1 MNSSDNLYDRVDGVE
16 SKVDD
21 VSAKMDSLTAKIDGL
36 LSAKQTATTTH
47 QTENPQVVLKRFI
60 SKAKKE
66 YCWLGSEA
74 DFQKEKKTALILL
87 ATLIGTIVLST
98 IFTSIAFGLYSTFT
112 LFENI
117 WLIMMC
123 FMAFYLVKAKRFYD
137 CYEFSLTS
145 CFKFEPDADGVL
157 RMGAPN
163 KKYKVFLVLTCISA
177 ICNIIVVWMEN
188 KNGMALP
195 ATIFELAVL
204 GLSIFV
210 FNFKA
215 LDFFYGYSNLRFTG
229 ANETTGQK
237 VVLIYEPIMNKLYTE
252 EDYLK
257 QFPFCK

>member
-1 MNSSDNLYDRVDGVE
+1 MSDNNIFDRVDGVE

-36 LSAKQTATTTH
+36 LSLEQTATTTH

-60 SKAKKE
+60 AKAKKE
-66 YCWLGSEA
+66 YCWLGSEE
-74 DFQKEKKTALILL
+74 DFQKEKKTVLILL
-87 ATLIGTIVLST
+87 ATLIGAIVLST
-98 IFTSIAFGLYSTFT
+98 IFTSIAFGMYSTFT

-117 WLIMMC
+117 WLIMMGYV
-123 FMAFYLVKAKRFYD
+123 FFYVAKAKRFYD

-145 CFKFEPDADGVL
+145 CFRFEPDADGVL
-157 RMGAPN
+157 RMGTLN
-163 KKYKVFLVLTCISA
+163 KKYKVFLVLTCICA
-177 ICNIIVVWMEN
+177 VFNIIVVWLEN
-188 KNGMALP
+188 KSGMALT
-195 ATIFELAVL
+195 ATIFELAVM

>member
-36 LSAKQTATTTH
+36 LSVKQTTTTTH
-47 QTENPQVVLKRFI
+47 QIENPQVVLKRFI

-66 YCWLGSEA
+66 YCWLGSES

-87 ATLIGTIVLST
+87 VALMVAIVIST
-98 IFTSIAFGLYSTFT
+98 VFTSIAFGMYSTFT

-123 FMAFYLVKAKRFYD
+123 FMTFYLVKAKRFYD

-145 CFKFEPDADGVL
+145 CFKFEPDAEGVL
-157 RMGAPN
+157 RMRTPN
-163 KKYKVFLVLTCISA
+163 KKYKIFLVLTCISA

-188 KNGMALP
+188 KSGMALP

-215 LDFFYGYSNLRFTG
+215 LDFFYGYSNLRFIG

-237 VVLIYEPIMNKLYTE
+237 VVLIFEPIMNKLYTE

-257 QFPFCK
+257 QFPFYK

>member
-1 MNSSDNLYDRVDGVE
+1 MSENNLFDRVEGVE

-36 LSAKQTATTTH
+36 LSVKQTTTTTH

-66 YCWLGSEA
+66 YCWLGPEA

-87 ATLIGTIVLST
+87 AALIGTIVLST
-98 IFTSIAFGLYSTFT
+98 IFTSIALGLYSTFT

-145 CFKFEPDADGVL
+145 CFKFIPDVDGVL
-157 RMGAPN
+157 RMGTLK

-204 GLSIFV
+204 GLSIFA
-210 FNFKA
+210 FNFKS

-237 VVLIYEPIMNKLYTE
+237 VVLIFETPTNKLYAE

-257 QFPFCK
+257 NFPFCK

>member
-1 MNSSDNLYDRVDGVE
+1 MSENNIFDRVDGVE

-36 LSAKQTATTTH
+36 LSAKQTTATP
-47 QTENPQVVLKRFI
+47 QTENPQVVLTRFI
-60 SKAKKE
+60 SNAKKE

-74 DFQKEKKTALILL
+74 DFQKEKKTALIFL

-123 FMAFYLVKAKRFYD
+123 FMVFYLVKAKRFYD

-157 RMGAPN
+157 RMGALN
-163 KKYKVFLVLTCISA
+163 KKYKVFLVLTCIY
-177 ICNIIVVWMEN
+177 IV
-188 KNGMALP
+188 
-195 ATIFELAVL
+195 
-204 GLSIFV
+204 
-210 FNFKA
+210 
-215 LDFFYGYSNLRFTG
+215 FT
-229 ANETTGQK
+229 K
-237 VVLIYEPIMNKLYTE
+237 
-252 EDYLK
+252 
-257 QFPFCK
+257 

>member
-1 MNSSDNLYDRVDGVE
+1 MSSEGNLFERVDGVE

-21 VSAKMDSLTAKIDGL
+21 VSAKMDNLTAKIEGL
-36 LSAKQTATTTH
+36 LLEKQTLSIPK
-47 QTENPQVVLKRFI
+47 QTENPQAVLKRFI

-66 YCWLGSEA
+66 YCWLGSEE
-74 DFQKEKKTALILL
+74 DFQKEKKSALIFL
-87 ATLIGTIVLST
+87 AILMGAIILST
-98 IFTSIAFGLYSTFT
+98 IFTSIAFGIYSTFT

-117 WLIMMC
+117 WLIMMG
-123 FMAFYLVKAKRFYD
+123 FVTFYILKAKRFYD

-145 CFKFEPDADGVL
+145 CFRFEPDADEVL
-157 RMGAPN
+157 RMGALN

-177 ICNIIVVWMEN
+177 VCNIIIAWVEN
-188 KNGMALP
+188 KRGMALP
-195 ATIFELAVL
+195 ATIFELAVI

-229 ANETTGQK
+229 RNDTNTQT
-237 VVLIYEPIMNKLYTE
+237 VVLIFEPIMNKLYTE

>member
-1 MNSSDNLYDRVDGVE
+1 MSDNNIFDRVDGVE
-16 SKVDD
+16 SKVND

-36 LSAKQTATTTH
+36 LSVKQTTTTTH

-87 ATLIGTIVLST
+87 ATLIGAIIFST
-98 IFTSIAFGLYSTFT
+98 VFTSIALGLYSMFT

-123 FMAFYLVKAKRFYD
+123 FVAFYLVKAKRFYD

-195 ATIFELAVL
+195 ATIFELAVF

-215 LDFFYGYSNLRFTG
+215 LNFFYGYSNLRFTG
-229 ANETTGQK
+229 ANEATGKK
-237 VVLIYEPIMNKLYTE
+237 VVLIYEPIMNKLYSE

>member
-1 MNSSDNLYDRVDGVE
+1 MSDNNIFDRVDGVE

-36 LSAKQTATTTH
+36 LSVKQTTSIS
-47 QTENPQVVLKRFI
+47 QTENTQVVLKRFI

-87 ATLIGTIVLST
+87 AILMGTIILST
-98 IFTSIAFGLYSTFT
+98 IFTSIAFGMYSTFT

-117 WLIMMC
+117 WFVMMG
-123 FMAFYLVKAKRFYD
+123 FMSFYLLKAKRFYES
-137 CYEFSLTS
+137 YEFSLTS
-145 CFKFEPDADGVL
+145 CFRFEPDVDGVL
-157 RMGAPN
+157 RMGTPN
-163 KKYKVFLVLTCISA
+163 KKYKVFLVLTCICA
-177 ICNIIVVWMEN
+177 VCNIIVVWLEN
-188 KNGMALP
+188 KSGMALP

-229 ANETTGQK
+229 VNETTGQK

>member
-1 MNSSDNLYDRVDGVE
+1 MSDNNIFDRVDGVE

-36 LSAKQTATTTH
+36 LSVKQTTSIS
-47 QTENPQVVLKRFI
+47 QTENTQVVLKRFI

-87 ATLIGTIVLST
+87 AILMGTIILST
-98 IFTSIAFGLYSTFT
+98 IFTSIAFGMYSTFT

-117 WLIMMC
+117 WFVMMG
-123 FMAFYLVKAKRFYD
+123 FMSFYLLKAKRFYES
-137 CYEFSLTS
+137 YEFSLTS
-145 CFKFEPDADGVL
+145 CFRFEPDVDGVL
-157 RMGAPN
+157 RMGTPN
-163 KKYKVFLVLTCISA
+163 KKYKVFLVLTCICA
-177 ICNIIVVWMEN
+177 VCNIIVVWLEN
-188 KNGMALP
+188 KSGMALP

>member
-1 MNSSDNLYDRVDGVE
+1 MSENKTVFDRVDDVE

-21 VSAKMDSLTAKIDGL
+21 VSTKMDNLSAKIDGL
-36 LSAKQTATTTH
+36 LSVKQTATTPR

-66 YCWLGSEA
+66 YCWLGSES
-74 DFQKEKKTALILL
+74 DFQKEKKTALIFL
-87 ATLIGTIVLST
+87 AILMGAIILST
-98 IFTSIAFGLYSTFT
+98 IFTSVAFGMYSTFT

-117 WLIMMC
+117 WLIMMG
-123 FMAFYLVKAKRFYD
+123 FVAFYTLKAKRFYD

-145 CFKFEPDADGVL
+145 CFRFEPDNDGVL
-157 RMGAPN
+157 RMGALN

-177 ICNIIVVWMEN
+177 VCNIIVAWVEN
-188 KNGMALP
+188 KSGMALP
-195 ATIFELAVL
+195 ATIFELAVI

-210 FNFKA
+210 FNFKV
-215 LDFFYGYSNLRFTG
+215 LYFFCGYSNLRFTG
-229 ANETTGQK
+229 RNDTNTQT
-237 VVLIYEPIMNKLYTE
+237 VVLIFEPIMNKLYTE

>member
-1 MNSSDNLYDRVDGVE
+1 MSENNIFDRVEGVE

-36 LSAKQTATTTH
+36 LSVKQTTTTTH

-60 SKAKKE
+60 AKAKKE
-66 YCWLGSEA
+66 YCWLGSEE
-74 DFQKEKKTALILL
+74 DFQKEKKTSLILL
-87 ATLIGTIVLST
+87 AILMGTIILST
-98 IFTSIAFGLYSTFT
+98 IFTSIAFGMYSTFT

-117 WLIMMC
+117 WFVMMG
-123 FMAFYLVKAKRFYD
+123 FMAFYLLKAKRFYE
-137 CYEFSLTS
+137 CLEFSLTS
-145 CFKFEPDADGVL
+145 CFRFEPDADGVL
-157 RMGAPN
+157 RMGTPN
-163 KKYKVFLVLTCISA
+163 KKYKVFLVLTCICA
-177 ICNIIVVWMEN
+177 VCNIIVVWLEN
-188 KNGMALP
+188 KSGMALP
-195 ATIFELAVL
+195 ATIFELAVI
-204 GLSIFV
+204 GLSTFV

>member
-1 MNSSDNLYDRVDGVE
+1 MNENNIFDRVEGVE

-36 LSAKQTATTTH
+36 LSIKQTTTEPR
-47 QTENPQVVLKRFI
+47 QAENPQVVLKRFI

-66 YCWLGSEA
+66 YCWLGSES
-74 DFQKEKKTALILL
+74 DFQKEKKSVLIFL
-87 ATLIGTIVLST
+87 AVLIGTIVFST
-98 IFTSIAFGLYSTFT
+98 IFTSIAFGMYSTFT

-123 FMAFYLVKAKRFYD
+123 FVAFYLVKAKRFYD

-163 KKYKVFLVLTCISA
+163 KKYKVFLVLTCIST
-177 ICNIIVVWMEN
+177 ICNIVVVWLEN
-188 KNGMALP
+188 KSGMALP
-195 ATIFELAVL
+195 ATIFELAVI

-215 LDFFYGYSNLRFTG
+215 LDFFYGYSNFRFTG

-257 QFPFCK
+257 NFPFCK

>member
-1 MNSSDNLYDRVDGVE
+1 MSENKTVFDRVDDVE

-21 VSAKMDSLTAKIDGL
+21 VSAKMDNLSAKIDDL
-36 LSAKQTATTTH
+36 LSVKQTATTSR

-66 YCWLGSEA
+66 YCWLGSES
-74 DFQKEKKTALILL
+74 DFQKEKRLALIFL
-87 ATLIGTIVLST
+87 AILMGTIILST
-98 IFTSIAFGLYSTFT
+98 IFTSIAFGMYSTFT

-123 FMAFYLVKAKRFYD
+123 FIASYLVKAKRFYD
-137 CYEFSLTS
+137 CYEFSLAS
-145 CFKFEPDADGVL
+145 CFRFEPDADGVL

-163 KKYKVFLVLTCISA
+163 KKYKLFLVLTCICA
-177 ICNIIVVWMEN
+177 VLNIIVAWTEN
-188 KNGMALP
+188 NGGMAFL
-195 ATIFELAVL
+195 ATVFELAVI

-229 ANETTGQK
+229 TNETSGAK
-237 VVLIYEPIMNKLYTE
+237 VVLIFEPIMNKLYTE

-257 QFPFCK
+257 KFPFCK

>member
-1 MNSSDNLYDRVDGVE
+1 MSENNIFDRVEGVE

-21 VSAKMDSLTAKIDGL
+21 VSAKMDSLTEKIDGL
-36 LSAKQTATTTH
+36 LSVKRTTEATH
-47 QTENPQVVLKRFI
+47 ETENPQVVLKRFI

-66 YCWLGSEA
+66 YCWLGSES
-74 DFQKEKKTALILL
+74 DFQNEKKSALIFLVIL
-87 ATLIGTIVLST
+87 MGAIVLST
-98 IFTSIAFGLYSTFT
+98 IFTSIAFGTYSTFS

-123 FMAFYLVKAKRFYD
+123 FMFFYLVKAKRFYD

-145 CFKFEPDADGVL
+145 CFRFQPDADGVL

-163 KKYKVFLVLTCISA
+163 RKYKIFLVLTCISA
-177 ICNIIVVWMEN
+177 ICNIIIVWIEN
-188 KNGMALP
+188 KSGMALP

-215 LDFFYGYSNLRFTG
+215 LYFFYAYSNLRFSG

-237 VVLIYEPIMNKLYTE
+237 VVLIFEPIMNKLYTE

-257 QFPFCK
+257 KFPFCK

>member
-1 MNSSDNLYDRVDGVE
+1 MDKPGNLFD
-16 SKVDD
+16 
-21 VSAKMDSLTAKIDGL
+21 KIDGL
-36 LSAKQTATTTH
+36 TDKVERI
-47 QTENPQVVLKRFI
+47 ENLLANGEKKPLPNGVNYQVNLRNFI
-60 SKAKKE
+60 SNAKKE
-66 YCWLGSEA
+66 YCWLGSEE
-74 DFQKEKKTALILL
+74 DFQKEKKSTLILL
-87 ATLIGTIVLST
+87 AVLMGAIVLST

-117 WLIMMC
+117 WLIMMG
-123 FMAFYLVKAKRFYD
+123 FMSFYLVKAKRFYD

-157 RMGAPN
+157 RRGAPN

-177 ICNIIVVWMEN
+177 ICNIIGFWSEN
-188 KNGMALP
+188 NGGMVYT
-195 ATIFELAVL
+195 ATLFELAVI

-257 QFPFCK
+257 QFPWCK